1 MNDLGIEEL
10 KQLLTFY
17 KQKSAELEFTLLQ
30 AELKINKL
38 NAFKNQIEEA
48 QKPKIE
54 ETIKNGDE
62 PIKITSQHPKDYNKV
77 VETRPGSPFKAPGE
91 KNLKDFYNSNQA
103 KRKMKDENNL
113 NDGKIK
119 TKKKNKI
126 SLFKSKTK
134 NNIG

>member
-38 NAFKNQIEEA
+38 NSFKTQVEEA
-48 QKPKIE
+48 QKLKPE
-54 ETIKNGDE
+54 EIVKNGDE
-62 PIKITSQHPKDYNKV
+62 PIKISSQNPKDYNKI
-77 VETRPGSPFKAPGE
+77 VETRPGSPFKAPGDKDL
-91 KNLKDFYNSNQA
+91 KNFYKSNQA
-103 KRKMKDENNL
+103 KIKMKNDNNPD
-113 NDGKIK
+113 NEK

-126 SLFKSKTK
+126 SLFKSKIK
-134 NNIG
+134 NDIG